1 MGAYIGCTTQE
12 HYGRLRG
19 LLTGVVTQGG
29 HKLTEK
35 EFMLAVMT
43 LGSYKSLMALLE
55 RSSKMDRQQIAT
67 MQVQD
72 AALQQLESKL
82 SSSKQE
88 LEVYLSKQTPAKIW
102 DTFTIRMTAMES
114 FRRQIMTDFMAKVDR
129 GTASEAS
136 SSTPSTPMRG
146 QQGDSGSV
154 ASIGL
159 SNFINAKPSTMGQ
172 DCDSVSLRS
181 TAPRPWHINLDDVH
195 FKDELGAGVLGSTF
209 SGEWEAMQVA
219 VKMIPQASLPEDF
232 TAEVFDD
239 LLEVLYKAQH
249 PMLCKLLGACYTN
262 NRGLLIY
269 ELHETANSIKKL
281 AEKQPENLDFFA
293 VAVQIAEGLR
303 YIHSSKLRLHGNLRG
318 SNVLITD
325 TGFVKILDYGLVELT
340 QGRIGTAQADGL
352 TTAGSRWM
360 APEAITTGKLT
371 PRSDIYSLGILLWEL
386 LTKDVSY
393 KSLERHGVLPLD
405 AISHAVKNLI
415 LPKVPVGTPPGV
427 EKLIQSCWNPVEA
440 NRPTAET
447 VLSQLRLL
455 SNTLG
460 EAELQFVNQQHW
472 GTGVQDHTLTMNRAL
487 FH

>member
-1 MGAYIGCTTQE
+1 
-12 HYGRLRG
+12 
-19 LLTGVVTQGG
+19 
-29 HKLTEK
+29 
-35 EFMLAVMT
+35 
-43 LGSYKSLMALLE
+43 
-55 RSSKMDRQQIAT
+55 
-67 MQVQD
+67 
-72 AALQQLESKL
+72 
-82 SSSKQE
+82 
-88 LEVYLSKQTPAKIW
+88 
-102 DTFTIRMTAMES
+102 
-114 FRRQIMTDFMAKVDR
+114 
-129 GTASEAS
+129 
-136 SSTPSTPMRG
+136 
-146 QQGDSGSV
+146 
-154 ASIGL
+154 
-159 SNFINAKPSTMGQ
+159 
-172 DCDSVSLRS
+172 
-181 TAPRPWHINLDDVH
+181 
-195 FKDELGAGVLGSTF
+195 
-209 SGEWEAMQVA
+209 MQVA

-239 LLEVLYKAQH
+239 LLE
-249 PMLCKLLGACYTN
+249 
-262 NRGLLIY
+262 
-269 ELHETANSIKKL
+269 L

-472 GTGVQDHTLTMNRAL
+472 GTGVQDPHTHYEQGALPLGRAQGMHGL
-487 FH
+487 KRFASKRAGEECLPCWARPSGRLCLLL